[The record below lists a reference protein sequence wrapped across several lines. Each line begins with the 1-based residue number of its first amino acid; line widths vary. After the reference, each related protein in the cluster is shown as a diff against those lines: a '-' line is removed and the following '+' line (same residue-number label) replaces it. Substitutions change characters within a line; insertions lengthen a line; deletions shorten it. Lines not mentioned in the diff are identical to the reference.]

1 MTSSNLASSEPSA
14 APDPSPTEEDSSQH
28 DLLDAPPFL
37 ERAWNVLQ
45 GRPKNFRD
53 PKIFHNISLIAFL
66 AWVGLGADGLSSSAY
81 GPDECF
87 RALRE
92 HGNYTFLA
100 VFLALATAVTVM
112 ILSISYS
119 KIIEHFPSGGGGYV
133 VATKLLGRHAGV
145 VSGSALLV
153 DYVLTISVSI
163 ASGAD
168 AIFNMLPLG
177 MHRFKLA
184 VEVAAILALILLNL
198 RGVKESVTAL
208 LPVFLVFLI
217 THAILVVGGIVSHFT
232 HFAAITADV
241 SNGLHQGVS
250 TLGVWGLFM
259 VFTAAFAR
267 GSGTYTG
274 IEAVSN
280 GLQIMREPKVH
291 TGKKTMVYM
300 ALSLAITSAGIL
312 LCYLL
317 FNVEPSEGKTLNGV
331 LVEVFAGNWQL
342 FGLPVGKVFV
352 LLVLAS
358 EGALLFVAAQTGFI
372 DGPRVMSNMAVDSW
386 LPRRFA
392 SLSDRLTTANGV
404 VILGSAALVL
414 LVGTHGNLDTLVVM
428 YAINVFVT
436 FSLSQLGMVRFWW
449 QRSKLGAHWKRQLSL
464 HGVALVL
471 CLGILAFTIV
481 QKFSQGA
488 WVTIAVTTC
497 IIVLCLAIN
506 LHYRNV
512 AQQLR
517 RLDEELGDLGLIE
530 GIGGEPDPRAPT
542 AVLMVGGYGGI
553 GIHSLLSIQR
563 SYAGYFQNVVFVS
576 VAVLDSGSFKGAE
589 EIDSLHKRTRDS
601 LDQYVKLARG
611 LGWNASARMASGL
624 DAVKEA
630 TTLCTGIAAEFPRSA
645 FFAGKL
651 IWKRETW
658 WQRILHNET
667 AYQIERRLHWKG
679 LPMAV
684 LPIRVG
690 LGAETRTAPV
700 KAA

>member
-1 MTSSNLASSEPSA
+1 MSEPGA
-14 APDPSPTEEDSSQH
+14 APEDLEPTEDNN
-28 DLLDAPPFL
+28 DRPVLDRPTL
-37 ERAWNVLQ
+37 TQRALAALQ
-45 GRPKNFRD
+45 GRPKDFRD
-53 PKIFHNISLIAFL
+53 PKVFHNISLVAFL

-100 VFLALATAVTVM
+100 AFLAIATALTVM
-112 ILSISYS
+112 ILSISYRR
-119 KIIEHFPSGGGGYV
+119 IIEHFPSGGGGYL

-168 AIFNMLPLG
+168 AIFTMLPIQF
-177 MHRFKLA
+177 HRFKLV
-184 VEVAAILALILLNL
+184 VEIGAILLLVLLNL
-198 RGVKESVTAL
+198 RGVKESVTSL
-208 LPVFLVFLI
+208 LPVFLVFLL
-217 THAILVVGGIVSHFT
+217 THAILIGGGLLSHAGNFGT
-232 HFAAITADV
+232 IARDV
-241 SNGLHQGVS
+241 STGLSQGS
-250 TLGVWGLFM
+250 SSLGWLGLFA

-280 GLQIMREPKVH
+280 GLQIMREPRVE
-291 TGKKTMVYM
+291 TGKRTMLYM
-300 ALSLAITSAGIL
+300 AVSLALTSGGIL
-312 LCYLL
+312 FCYLL
-317 FNVEPSEGKTLNGV
+317 FNVAPAEGKTLNGV
-331 LVEVFAGNWQL
+331 LVEAFAGRWQL
-342 FGLPVGKVFV
+342 FGLPIGRVFV
-352 LLVLAS
+352 FLVLAS
-358 EGALLFVAAQTGFI
+358 EAALLFVAAQAGFI

-404 VILGSAALVL
+404 VLMGATALIL
-414 LVGTHGNLDTLVVM
+414 LVATHGDIDTLVVM

-436 FSLSQLGMVRFWW
+436 FSLSQVGMARFSW
-449 QRSKLGAHWKRQLSL
+449 QKHRRGEHWKRAFFL
-464 HGVALVL
+464 HVVALVL
-471 CLGILAFTIV
+471 CLGILAITVV

-488 WVTIAVTTC
+488 WVTLLVTAAV
-497 IIVLCLAIN
+497 VFLCLMIN
-506 LHYRNV
+506 LHYRRI
-512 AQQLR
+512 ARQLR
-517 RLDEELGDLGLIE
+517 RLDQELGDLGMME
-530 GIGGEPDPRAPT
+530 KGIDAPPDPKEPT
-542 AVLMVGGYGGI
+542 AVLMVGSYGGI

-563 SYAGYFQNVVFVS
+563 YYPGYYKNMVFVS
-576 VAVLDSGSFKGAE
+576 VAVLDSGSFKGAD
-589 EIDSLHKRTRDS
+589 EIERLEGKVRQS
-601 LDQYVKLARG
+601 LDQYVRLGRG
-611 LGWNASARMASGL
+611 LGWRTSSRMASGL

-630 TTLCTGIAAEFPRSA
+630 TALCSALAEEFPRCT

-679 LPMAV
+679 LPMSV

-690 LGAETRTAPV
+690 IGAEKRPAPIR
-700 KAA
+700 AA

>member
-1 MTSSNLASSEPSA
+1 MPTPA
-14 APDPSPTEEDSSQH
+14 APPNDDTSEQVIDGPTLGQRVW
-28 DLLDAPPFL
+28 A
-37 ERAWNVLQ
+37 VLR
-45 GRPKNFRD
+45 GRPKDFRD
-53 PKIFHNISLIAFL
+53 PHVFHNISLVAFL

-100 VFLALATAVTVM
+100 AFLAIATALTVM
-112 ILSISYS
+112 VLSTSYRR
-119 KIIEHFPSGGGGYV
+119 IIEHFPSGGGGYV
-133 VATKLLGRHAGV
+133 VATKLLGRHAGL

-168 AIFNMLPLG
+168 AVFTMLPLPY
-177 MHRFKLA
+177 HRFKLL
-184 VEVAAILALILLNL
+184 VEITAILLLVLLNL
-198 RGVKESVTAL
+198 RGVKESVTSL
-208 LPVFLVFLI
+208 LPVFLLFLL
-217 THAILVVGGIVSHFT
+217 THAILIAGGLLSHAGNFGNIAHDVT
-232 HFAAITADV
+232 TGLSQGTA
-241 SNGLHQGVS
+241 S
-250 TLGVWGLFM
+250 LGGWGLFV

-280 GLQIMREPKVH
+280 GLQIMREPRVE
-291 TGKKTMVYM
+291 TGKRTMLYM
-300 ALSLAITSAGIL
+300 AVSLALTSGGIL
-312 LCYLL
+312 FCYLL
-317 FNVEPSEGKTLNGV
+317 FNIAPAEGKTLNGV
-331 LVEVFAGNWQL
+331 LVEAFAGNWQL
-342 FGLPVGKVFV
+342 FGLPLGKVFIF
-352 LLVLAS
+352 LVLIS
-358 EGALLFVAAQTGFI
+358 EAALLFVAAQAGFI

-404 VILGSAALVL
+404 MLMGATALVL
-414 LVGTHGNLDTLVVM
+414 LVGTHGDIDTLVVM

-436 FSLSQLGMVRFWW
+436 FSFSQIGMARFSW
-449 QRSKLGAHWKRQLSL
+449 QKHRRGEHWKRGLFL
-464 HGVALVL
+464 HLVALVL
-471 CLGILAFTIV
+471 CLGILTLTVV

-488 WVTIAVTTC
+488 WVTLLVTAAV
-497 IIVLCLAIN
+497 VLLCLMIN
-506 LHYRNV
+506 LHYRRI
-512 AQQLR
+512 ARQLR
-517 RLDEELGDLGLIE
+517 RLDEELGDLGAMAPSTDAKL
-530 GIGGEPDPRAPT
+530 DPKEPT
-542 AVLMVGGYGGI
+542 AVLMVGNFGGI

-563 SYAGYFQNVVFVS
+563 YYPSYYKNLIFVS
-576 VAVLDSGSFKGAE
+576 VAVLDSGTFKGTD
-589 EIDSLHKRTRDS
+589 EIERLEGKVRQS
-601 LDQYVKLARG
+601 LDQYVSLARG
-611 LGWNASARMASGL
+611 LGWRASSRMASGL

-630 TTLCTGIAAEFPRSA
+630 SALCIALSEEFPRCT

-679 LPMAV
+679 LPMSV

-690 LGAETRTAPV
+690 LGAENRPAPIRGV
-700 KAA
+700 

>member
-1 MTSSNLASSEPSA
+1 MSESKGAASPE
-14 APDPSPTEEDSSQH
+14 PDPSPAEDDSSSQH
-28 DLLDAPPFL
+28 ALEQPTLY

-53 PKIFHNISLIAFL
+53 PGIFHKISLIAFL

-92 HGNYTFLA
+92 RGNYTFLA
-100 VFLALATAVTVM
+100 LFLALATAITVM
-112 ILSISYS
+112 ILSTSYS
-119 KIIEHFPSGGGGYV
+119 RIIEHFPSGGGGYL

-168 AIFNMLPLG
+168 AVFNLLPLG
-177 MHRFKLA
+177 LHRFKLL
-184 VEVAAILALILLNL
+184 VEIAAILLLVLLNL
-198 RGVKESVTAL
+198 RGVKESVTSL
-208 LPVFLVFLI
+208 LPVFLVFLL
-217 THAILVVGGIVSHFT
+217 THAILIVGGVLSHVGNFGVL
-232 HFAAITADV
+232 ARDV
-241 SNGLHQGVS
+241 ASGLGQGS
-250 TLGVWGLFM
+250 ASLGSWGLFI

-280 GLQIMREPKVH
+280 GLQIMREPRVE
-291 TGKKTMVYM
+291 TGKKTMMYM
-300 ALSLAITSAGIL
+300 AISLSATSGGIL

-317 FNVEPSEGKTLNGV
+317 FNVSPAEGKTLNGV
-331 LVEVFAGNWQL
+331 LVEAFAGNWRL
-342 FGLPVGKVFV
+342 FGLPLGKLFV

-358 EGALLFVAAQTGFI
+358 EGALLLVAAQTGFI

-404 VILGSAALVL
+404 LIMGTAALIVL
-414 LVGTHGNLDTLVVM
+414 VASHGNIDTLVVM

-436 FSLSQLGMVRFWW
+436 FSLSQLGMARLSW
-449 QRSKLGAHWKRQLSL
+449 QKHRRGEHWKRAFSL
-464 HGVALVL
+464 HVVALFL
-471 CLGILAFTIV
+471 CLAILSFTVV

-488 WVTIAVTTC
+488 WVTLLVTAV
-497 IIVLCLAIN
+497 IVLLCFAIN
-506 LHYRNV
+506 LHYRRV
-512 AQQLR
+512 ARQLR
-517 RLDEELGDLGLIE
+517 RLDQELGDLGLLAA
-530 GIGGEPDPRAPT
+530 GLGGEPDAKEPT
-542 AVLMVGGYGGI
+542 AVLMVGSYGGI

-563 SYAGYFQNVVFVS
+563 YYPGYYKNVVFVS
-576 VAVLDSGSFKGAE
+576 VAVLDSGTFKGADE
-589 EIDSLHKRTRDS
+589 VDRLDAQVRES
-601 LDQYVKLARG
+601 LDQYVTLARA
-611 LGWNASARMASGL
+611 LGWRASSRMASGL

-630 TTLCTGIAAEFPRSA
+630 TTLCIALAEEFPRVT

-658 WQRILHNET
+658 WQSILHNET

-679 LPMAV
+679 LSMSV

-690 LGAETRTAPV
+690 SGAENRPAPIR
-700 KAA
+700 AGQ

>member
-1 MTSSNLASSEPSA
+1 MPEKNSSAPPE
-14 APDPSPTEEDSSQH
+14 PDPSPSGDDSSDQIA
-28 DLLDAPPFL
+28 LDQPTL
-37 ERAWNVLQ
+37 YERAWNVLQ

-53 PKIFHNISLIAFL
+53 PGIFHKISLIAFL

-133 VATKLLGRHAGV
+133 VATKLLGRHPGV

-177 MHRFKLA
+177 FHRYKLV
-184 VEVAAILALILLNL
+184 VEIGGVLLLILLNL

-208 LPVFLVFLI
+208 LPIFVVFLVSHAVLI
-217 THAILVVGGIVSHFT
+217 VGGLASHLGNLT
-232 HFAAITADV
+232 TVASDVTA
-241 SNGLHQGVS
+241 GLNQGS
-250 TLGVWGLFM
+250 TTLGWWGLFM
-259 VFTAAFAR
+259 IFTAAFAR

-280 GLQIMREPKVH
+280 GLQIMREPRVH

-300 ALSLAITSAGIL
+300 AISLAMTSAGIL

-317 FNVEPSEGKTLNGV
+317 FNVAPAEGKTLNGV
-331 LVEVFAGNWQL
+331 LVEAFAGNWRFL
-342 FGLPVGKVFV
+342 GLPMGKIFV
-352 LLVLAS
+352 LLVLVS

-386 LPRRFA
+386 LPHRFA

-404 VILGSAALVL
+404 VIMGCAALVV
-414 LVGTHGNLDTLVVM
+414 LVATHGSIDALVVM

-436 FSLSQLGMVRFWW
+436 FSLSQLGMARFWL
-449 QRSKLGAHWKRQLSL
+449 QRRMRVAHWKRQFLL
-464 HGVALVL
+464 HVVALVL
-471 CLGILAFTIV
+471 CVAILSFTVV

-488 WVTIAVTTC
+488 WVTLAVTAA
-497 IIVLCLAIN
+497 IVALCLAIER
-506 LHYRNV
+506 HYRRV
-512 AQQLR
+512 ASQLR
-517 RLDEELGDLGLIE
+517 RLDQELGDLGE
-530 GIGGEPDPRAPT
+530 MHGAGAEPDPRAPT
-542 AVLMVGGYGGI
+542 AVLMVGAYGGI
-553 GIHSLLSIQR
+553 GVHSLLSIQR
-563 SYAGYFQNVVFVS
+563 SFAGYFKNVIFVS
-576 VAVLDSGSFKGAE
+576 VAVLDSGSFKGSE
-589 EIDSLHKRTRDS
+589 ELDRLQQRTRDA
-601 LDQYVKLARG
+601 LDKYVRLARG
-611 LGWNASARMASGL
+611 LGWNASSRMASGL

-630 TTLCTGIAAEFPRSA
+630 TGLCTALAAEFPRTT

-679 LPMAV
+679 LSMAV

-690 LGAETRTAPV
+690 LGADTRTDPIRAS
-700 KAA
+700 

>member
-1 MTSSNLASSEPSA
+1 MTQHHGA
-14 APDPSPTEEDSSQH
+14 APEGASPAEDDSS
-28 DLLDAPPFL
+28 DRLALDRPTL
-37 ERAWNVLQ
+37 YERAWNVLQ

-53 PKIFHNISLIAFL
+53 PGIFHKISLVAFL

-100 VFLALATAVTVM
+100 LFLALATAATVM
-112 ILSISYS
+112 ILSLSYRR
-119 KIIEHFPSGGGGYV
+119 IIEHFPSGGGGYV

-145 VSGSALLV
+145 ASGSALLV

-168 AIFNMLPLG
+168 AVFSMLPLG
-177 MHRFKLA
+177 LHRWKLV
-184 VEVAAILALILLNL
+184 VEIAAILLLVLLNL
-198 RGVKESVTAL
+198 RGVKESVTSL
-208 LPVFLVFLI
+208 LPVFLVFLL
-217 THAILVVGGIVSHFT
+217 THAILIVGGVLSHLGNVGT
-232 HFAAITADV
+232 IASDV
-241 SNGLHQGVS
+241 STGLSRGMS
-250 TLGVWGLFM
+250 DLGLWGLFI

-280 GLQIMREPKVH
+280 GLQIMREPRVE
-291 TGKKTMVYM
+291 TGQKTMLYM
-300 ALSLAITSAGIL
+300 AVSLSVTSGGIL

-317 FNVEPSEGKTLNGV
+317 FNVAPAEGKTLNGV
-331 LVEVFAGNWQL
+331 LVEAFAGHWQL
-342 FGLPVGKVFV
+342 FGLPLGKLFI

-358 EGALLFVAAQTGFI
+358 EAALLFVAAQTGFI

-404 VILGSAALVL
+404 VIMGAAALVV
-414 LVGTHGNLDTLVVM
+414 LVATHGNIDTLVVM

-436 FSLSQLGMVRFWW
+436 FSLSQIGMARFSW
-449 QRSKLGAHWKRQLSL
+449 QKHRRGEHWKRAFSL
-464 HGVALVL
+464 HVVALML
-471 CLGILAFTIV
+471 CLAILSFTVV

-488 WVTIAVTTC
+488 WVTLLVTA
-497 IIVLCLAIN
+497 IIVVLCLLIN
-506 LHYRNV
+506 LHYRQV
-512 AQQLR
+512 ARQLR
-517 RLDEELGDLGLIE
+517 RLDQELGDLGMLAA
-530 GIGGEPDPRAPT
+530 GVGGEPDPSEPT

-563 SYAGYFQNVVFVS
+563 YYPGYYKNVVFVS
-576 VAVLDSGSFKGAE
+576 VAVLDSGTFKGKG
-589 EIDSLHKRTRDS
+589 EIEHLEKQVRES
-601 LDQYVKLARG
+601 LDQYVRLARG
-611 LGWNASARMASGL
+611 LGWRASSRMASGL

-630 TTLCTGIAAEFPRSA
+630 TTLCTALAEEFPRST

-658 WQRILHNET
+658 WQGILHNET

-679 LPMAV
+679 LSMSV

-690 LGAETRTAPV
+690 VDAENRPAPIR
-700 KAA
+700 AG

>member
-1 MTSSNLASSEPSA
+1 MSEQASASSA
-14 APDPSPTEEDSSQH
+14 AGESVPAEEDSGQY
-28 DLLDAPPFL
+28 DLLEAPSYL

-92 HGNYTFLA
+92 RGDYTFLA

-112 ILSISYS
+112 ILSVSYS

-177 MHRFKLA
+177 LHRFKLA
-184 VEVAAILALILLNL
+184 VEIAAILLLILLNL

-208 LPVFLVFLI
+208 LPVFLVFLV
-217 THAILVVGGIVSHFT
+217 THAILIVGGVASHFT
-232 HFAAITADV
+232 QFATVAGEV
-241 SNGLHQGVS
+241 STGLHQGAS

-317 FNVEPSEGKTLNGV
+317 FNVAPSEGKTLNGV
-331 LVEVFAGNWQL
+331 LVEAFAGHWTVA
-342 FGLPVGKVFV
+342 GLPVGKVFV

-414 LVGTHGNLDTLVVM
+414 LIATHGSLDTLVVM

-436 FSLSQLGMVRFWW
+436 FSLSQLGMARFWW
-449 QRSKLGAHWKRQLSL
+449 QRSKSVQHWKRQLLL

-471 CLGILAFTIV
+471 CLGILAFTVV

-488 WVTIAVTTC
+488 WVTLVVTTG
-497 IIVLCLAIN
+497 IILLCLSIN

-512 AQQLR
+512 AKQLR
-517 RLDEELGDLGLIE
+517 RLDEELGDLGLID
-530 GIGGEPDPRAPT
+530 GLGAEPDPRAAT
-542 AVLMVGGYGGI
+542 AVLMVGNYGGI

-563 SYAGYFQNVVFVS
+563 SYAGYFKNVVFVS
-576 VAVLDSGSFKGAE
+576 VAVLDSGSFKGE
-589 EIDSLHKRTRDS
+589 EEVDSLQRRTQES
-601 LDQYVKLARG
+601 LDKYVRLARG

-630 TTLCTGIAAEFPRSA
+630 TALCSALAAEFPRSA

-700 KAA
+700 RAA